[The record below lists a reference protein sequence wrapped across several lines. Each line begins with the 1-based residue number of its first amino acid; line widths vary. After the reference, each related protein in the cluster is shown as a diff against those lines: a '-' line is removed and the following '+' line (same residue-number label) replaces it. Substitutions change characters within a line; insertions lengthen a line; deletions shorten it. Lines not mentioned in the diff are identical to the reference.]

1 LFGKPRAEVVNGIL
15 TANESPSRVAF
26 SQDPEQRY
34 LYVLDRRH
42 HRILILIRNTL
53 EMVGSFGDG
62 VGDKPGE
69 FYVLHDMAADSHG
82 NVYTA
87 EINENSRVQKF
98 VYKGMEP
105 ATMK

>member
-1 LFGKPRAEVVNGIL
+1 VNGVL
-15 TANESPSRVAF
+15 KSPESASRVAF
-26 SQDPEQRY
+26 SKDPEQRF

-42 HRILILIRNTL
+42 QRILILIRKTL
-53 EMVGSFGDG
+53 EMVGAFGDG
-62 VGDKPGE
+62 VGDQSGQ
-69 FYVLHDMAADSHG
+69 FYILHDMAADSHG

-98 VYKGMEP
+98 VYKGMGP